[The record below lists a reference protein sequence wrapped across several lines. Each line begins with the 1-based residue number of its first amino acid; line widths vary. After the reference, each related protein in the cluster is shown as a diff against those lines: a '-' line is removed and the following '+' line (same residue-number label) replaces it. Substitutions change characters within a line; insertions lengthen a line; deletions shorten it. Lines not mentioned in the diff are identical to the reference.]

1 MLDQNEAQTCLIHTL
16 ELAEMEC
23 SRKLLLATAEVP
35 VAEVISAF
43 AGSCQQVSELSVLF
57 CCFSTRN
64 GHIPIDAI
72 LSDAVVNLVTSTNL
86 V

>member
-1 MLDQNEAQTCLIHTL
+1 MLDQNEAQRCLIHTL

-43 AGSCQQVSELSVLF
+43 AGSRGRRYCSIATGL
-57 CCFSTRN
+57 T
-64 GHIPIDAI
+64 
-72 LSDAVVNLVTSTNL
+72 
-86 V
+86 